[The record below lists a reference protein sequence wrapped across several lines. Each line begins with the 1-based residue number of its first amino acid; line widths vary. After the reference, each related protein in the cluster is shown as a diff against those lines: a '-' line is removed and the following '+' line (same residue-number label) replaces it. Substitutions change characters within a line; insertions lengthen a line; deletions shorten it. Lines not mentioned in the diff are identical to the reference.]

1 MKKTNMYDFSL
12 TTEAATTGVEEA
24 QDKIVVEVDTIKVV
38 EIDKEMIETIMIIII
53 MEEMISIEIVDDK
66 IIIIMV
72 CIREKTRT
80 H

>member
-1 MKKTNMYDFSL
+1 MYDFSL
-12 TTEAATTGVEEA
+12 TTEAASTDVEEA

-38 EIDKEMIETIMIIII
+38 EIDKEMIETIMIII
-53 MEEMISIEIVDDK
+53 MEEMISIEIVDVK

-72 CIREKTRT
+72 CIRERTRI